1 MPQPSV
7 TLAKTKATLWTSL
20 AAGYSRRSGD
30 ASEDCTEH
38 DLHGIHGMRGHHG
51 GRWQARFSAAL
62 HCMASPWRRELR
74 TIGRCPSQWFGFA
87 PRRADA
93 CDPQQHKPS
102 RARGCVRE
110 YSECFSPQQST
121 RGCRYLLPPVTASGR
136 CSAGG
141 AATAGASE
149 HGHFTAAA
157 ISRNE
162 THDGSASKCLTTNGI
177 IQSWQRSHLPCRR
190 SATRS

>member
-1 MPQPSV
+1 MDIACRWL
-7 TLAKTKATLWTSL
+7 LATQRRCVKRLHRARSSRHSRHARPPWWQV
-20 AAGYSRRSGD
+20 AGAVQCGI
-30 ASEDCTEH
+30 A
-38 DLHGIHGMRGHHG
+38 LHGVAVA
-51 GRWQARFSAAL
+51 ARAANHRPLSFSVVRLHSAA
-62 HCMASPWRRELR
+62 
-74 TIGRCPSQWFGFA
+74 
-87 PRRADA
+87 RRADA

-121 RGCRYLLPPVTASGR
+121 RGCRYLLPPVTASTLPLQRRRR
-136 CSAGG
+136 CN
-141 AATAGASE
+141 E
-149 HGHFTAAA
+149 HGHSTAAA

-162 THDGSASKCLTTNGI
+162 AHDGSASKCLTTNGI